1 MQRFL
6 LASVLVLLSVTTASA
21 QNIKQL
27 FDEGK
32 SLFDGKQ
39 YALAF
44 GKFEPLTA
52 LNQQNDMVRY
62 AHYYYAV
69 SAYETGDI
77 ITAKNA
83 FKQIQSK
90 YPDWVNDDVNYW
102 LGLIAVKQGS
112 PIEAFD
118 YLNKVNSDE
127 LSESKAV
134 LKAQVIDSIDNINQ
148 LKSLLEAYPEN
159 VIASRLAS
167 EILRLDVEEQDLD
180 LLDSLERIYD
190 LQISLTLDDIK
201 NSPKKEVYNVA
212 MFLPFTYRGDSA
224 RIAQLESNWTTR
236 MYHGAVLGVEKLQEE
251 GIKINLITID
261 TRDGQQ
267 RLDQM
272 IASGQLDSLDFI
284 IGPVTQQAVETMTKF
299 SKERKINMINPLSS
313 NSEIMVENPYA
324 FLYYPSN
331 ESLAV
336 RSAEY
341 ATKHFTKNKNT
352 AIFYSGAADYERAQ
366 LYREL
371 IEKDSFNVNIFMR
384 VPPDESVKIQQLFVE
399 EEEVDKDSLVVANMI
414 AEMDSLRN
422 AGAAEWE
429 IYSERD
435 FVYDTL
441 KILPD
446 SIGHIF
452 IASDFSQL
460 STSALSGIA
469 ARPDTVEFLSSSR
482 FLAAEQSLSFT
493 QLERLNAIFVGS
505 NYMDYSTEMVKE
517 FRERYVN
524 TFLSSPVK
532 EERLG
537 DAYMGYDIVVTFGRL
552 LNQYGKYFQ
561 VGLRRRGTVNGELT
575 EKLIYKLSN
584 DNRFM
589 PYLRVRAAEVVKVED
604 QEYASDYKK

>member
-6 LASVLVLLSVTTASA
+6 LASVLVLLSITTASA

-32 SLFDGKQ
+32 SLFDSKQ

-52 LNQQNDMVRY
+52 LNQENDMVRY

-90 YPDWVNDDVNYW
+90 YSDWVNDDVNYW
-102 LGLIAVKQGS
+102 LGLIAVKQGN
-112 PIEAFD
+112 PTEAFD
-118 YLNKVNSDE
+118 YLNKVSTDE
-127 LSESKAV
+127 LSESVNV
-134 LKAQVIDSIDNINQ
+134 LKAQAIDSIDNINQ
-148 LKSLLEAYPEN
+148 LKSLLIEYPEN
-159 VIASRLAS
+159 VVASRLAS

-180 LLDSLERIYD
+180 LLDSLESIYD

-201 NSPKKEVYNVA
+201 SSPKKEVYNVA
-212 MFLPFTYRGDSA
+212 MFLPFTYRNDSA

-236 MYHGAVLGVEKLQEE
+236 MYHGALLGVEKLQEE
-251 GIKINLITID
+251 GVKINLITID

-284 IGPVTQQAVETMTKF
+284 IGPVTQQAVETITKF

-313 NSEIMVENPYA
+313 NSEILVENPYA

-331 ESLAV
+331 ESLAL
-336 RSAEY
+336 RSADY
-341 ATKHFTKNKNT
+341 AIKHFAKNKNT

-399 EEEVDKDSLVVANMI
+399 EEEVDRDSLVVAEMI
-414 AEMDSLRN
+414 AEMDSLRD
-422 AGAAEWE
+422 AEVEEWE

-469 ARPDTVEFLSSSR
+469 ARPDTVEFISSSR
-482 FLAAEQSLSFT
+482 FLAAEQSFSFT

-505 NYMDYSTEMVKE
+505 NYMDYSTENIKE
-517 FRERYVN
+517 FREKYVN

-561 VGLRRRGTVNGELT
+561 VGLRRRGTVEGELT

>member
-6 LASVLVLLSVTTASA
+6 LASVLVLLSITTASA

-83 FKQIQSK
+83 FKQVQSK
-90 YPDWVNDDVNYW
+90 YPDWVSDDVNYW

-112 PIEAFD
+112 ATEAFD

-127 LSESKAV
+127 LSESVNV
-134 LKAQVIDSIDNINQ
+134 LKAQAIDSIDNINQ
-148 LKSLLEAYPEN
+148 LKSLLLDYPEN
-159 VIASRLAS
+159 VVASRLAS

-180 LLDSLERIYD
+180 LLDSLESIYD

-251 GIKINLITID
+251 GIRINLITID
-261 TRDGQQ
+261 TRDGLQ

-284 IGPVTQQAVETMTKF
+284 IGPVTQQAVETITKF

-313 NSEIMVENPYA
+313 NSEILVENPYA

-336 RSAEY
+336 RSADY
-341 ATKHFTKNKNT
+341 AIKHFTKNKNT

-371 IEKDSFNVNIFMR
+371 IEKDSFNVPIFMR

-399 EEEVDKDSLVVANMI
+399 EEEVDKDSLVIAGMI
-414 AEMDSLRN
+414 AEMDSLRD
-422 AGAAEWE
+422 AEVEEWE

-441 KILPD
+441 KVLPD

-469 ARPDTVEFLSSSR
+469 ARPDTIEFISSSR

-505 NYMDYSTEMVKE
+505 NYMDYGTETVKE

-561 VGLRRRGTVNGELT
+561 VGLRRRGTVDGELT
-575 EKLIYKLSN
+575 EQLIYRLSN